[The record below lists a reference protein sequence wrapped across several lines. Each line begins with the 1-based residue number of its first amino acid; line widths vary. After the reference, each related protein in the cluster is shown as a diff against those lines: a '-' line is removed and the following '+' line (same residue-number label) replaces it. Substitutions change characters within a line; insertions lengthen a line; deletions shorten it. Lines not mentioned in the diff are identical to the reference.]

1 MSTRSAIGYLTPNG
15 NVRAIYCHWDGGVL
29 NGVGETLITEWQA
42 AYRVAQL
49 VESGDMSKLGVDL
62 KDSVFYGRDRGE
74 SDTDTNEFESILEFS
89 SSYLGDGEYNDC
101 EYVYLYTRDGWLVQT
116 EKRKTFTRV
125 DTYLVAEKNMETTCA

>member
-15 NVRAIYCHWDGGVL
+15 NVRAIYCHWDGYVNG
-29 NGVGETLITEWQA
+29 GVGETLVTEWQS

-49 VESGDMSKLGVDL
+49 VESGHMSQLGIDL
-62 KDSVFYGRDRGE
+62 KSSVFYGRDRGE
-74 SDTDTNEFESILEFS
+74 TDVSPEEFESMYQFS
-89 SSYLGDGEYNDC
+89 SSYLGEC

>member
-15 NVRAIYCHWDGGVL
+15 NVRAIYCHWDGYVNG
-29 NGVGETLITEWQA
+29 GVGETLVTEWQS

-49 VESGDMSKLGVDL
+49 VESGHMSQLGIDL
-62 KDSVFYGRDRGE
+62 KSSVFYGRDRGE
-74 SDTDTNEFESILEFS
+74 TDVSPEEFESMYQFS
-89 SSYLGDGEYNDC
+89 SSYLGEC

-125 DTYLVAEKNMETTCA
+125 DTYLAAEKNMEKTYA

>member
-15 NVRAIYCHWDGGVL
+15 NVRAVYCHWDGYVNG
-29 NGVGETLITEWQA
+29 GVGETLVTECQS

-49 VESGDMSKLGVDL
+49 VESGHMSQLGIDL
-62 KDSVFYGRDRGE
+62 KSSVFYGRDRGE
-74 SDTDTNEFESILEFS
+74 TDVSPEEFESMYQFS
-89 SSYLGDGEYNDC
+89 SSYLGEC

>member
-15 NVRAIYCHWDGGVL
+15 NVRAVYCHWDGYVNG
-29 NGVGETLITEWQA
+29 GVGETLVTEWQS

-49 VESGDMSKLGVDL
+49 VESGHMSQLGIDL
-62 KDSVFYGRDRGE
+62 KSSVFYGRDRGE
-74 SDTDTNEFESILEFS
+74 TDVSPEEFESMYQFS
-89 SSYLGDGEYNDC
+89 SSYLGEC

>member
-1 MSTRSAIGYLTPNG
+1 MSTKSAIGYLTPNG
-15 NVRAIYCHWDGGVL
+15 NVRAIYCHWDGYVNG
-29 NGVGETLITEWQA
+29 GVGETLVTEWQS

-49 VESGDMSKLGVDL
+49 VESGHMSQLGIDL
-62 KDSVFYGRDRGE
+62 KSSVFYGRDRGE
-74 SDTDTNEFESILEFS
+74 TDVSPEEFESMYQFS
-89 SSYLGDGEYNDC
+89 SSYLGEC

>member
-15 NVRAIYCHWDGGVL
+15 NVRAVYCHWDGYVNG
-29 NGVGETLITEWQA
+29 GVGETLVTEWQS

-49 VESGDMSKLGVDL
+49 VESGHMSQLGIDL
-62 KDSVFYGRDRGE
+62 KSSVFYGRDRGE
-74 SDTDTNEFESILEFS
+74 TDVSPEEFESMYQFS
-89 SSYLGDGEYNDC
+89 SSYLGDC

>member
-15 NVRAIYCHWDGGVL
+15 NVRAIYCHWDGYVNG
-29 NGVGETLITEWQA
+29 GVGETLVTEWQS

-49 VESGDMSKLGVDL
+49 VESGHMSQLGIDL
-62 KDSVFYGRDRGE
+62 KSSVFYGRDRGE
-74 SDTDTNEFESILEFS
+74 TDVSPEEFESMYQFS
-89 SSYLGDGEYNDC
+89 SSYLGDC

>member
-15 NVRAIYCHWDGGVL
+15 NVRAIYCHWDGYVN
-29 NGVGETLITEWQA
+29 NGVGEMLINEWQS

-49 VESGDMSKLGVDL
+49 VESGHMSQLGIDL
-62 KDSVFYGRDRGE
+62 KSSVFYGRDRGE
-74 SDTDTNEFESILEFS
+74 TDVSPEEFESMYQFS
-89 SSYLGDGEYNDC
+89 SSYLGEC

>member
-15 NVRAIYCHWDGGVL
+15 NVRAIYCHWDGYVN
-29 NGVGETLITEWQA
+29 NGVGEMLINHWQP

-49 VESGDMSKLGVDL
+49 VESGHMSQLGVDL

-74 SDTDTNEFESILEFS
+74 TVDISTDEFESILEFS
-89 SSYLGDGEYNDC
+89 SSYLGDC

-116 EKRKTFTRV
+116 EERKTFTRV
-125 DTYLVAEKNMETTCA
+125 DTYLQAEKNMETAYV